1 MRFKRIICLTMAV
14 LSVFLFA
21 SCSGDT
27 SGGADLSSFQSVD
40 VENNAVDQSV
50 FKDDKLTMINIWGTF
65 CGPCIN
71 EMPDLGELSQEYSGK
86 GVQIIGI
93 PIDVMDYSGA
103 ISEDVLATAK
113 EIIDKTG
120 ADYMHI
126 LPSESLYNAKLYQ
139 VSSIP
144 ETIFVDKDGKQ
155 VGESYIGSRTK
166 EQWKEIIDGLLVD
179 VE

>member
-1 MRFKRIICLTMAV
+1 
-14 LSVFLFA
+14 
-21 SCSGDT
+21 
-27 SGGADLSSFQSVD
+27 
-40 VENNAVDQSV
+40 
-50 FKDDKLTMINIWGTF
+50 
-65 CGPCIN
+65 
-71 EMPDLGELSQEYSGK
+71 
-86 GVQIIGI
+86 
-93 PIDVMDYSGA
+93 
-103 ISEDVLATAK
+103 
-113 EIIDKTG
+113 
-120 ADYMHI
+120 MHI